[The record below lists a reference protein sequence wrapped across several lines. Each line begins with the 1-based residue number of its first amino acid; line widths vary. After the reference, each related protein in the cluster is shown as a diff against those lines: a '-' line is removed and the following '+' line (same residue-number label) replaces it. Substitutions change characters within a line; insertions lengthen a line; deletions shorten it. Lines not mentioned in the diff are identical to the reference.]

1 MINRKTVLVAACA
14 LPAMIA
20 SQALA
25 VDTVMSFGFTDLS
38 GRFIGDGMG
47 NGSFTANA
55 VATAALPSAG
65 DVTRLTTPNGTATFA
80 NNFVN
85 IGGGFNLNLSVF
97 ANDGM
102 VALGMG
108 SFTITDLDGDTIT
121 GQIDGFWVKGGLGQT
136 FFNGN
141 LYNVTLNDNGTLD
154 DMFNGTSG
162 AFQMSNIGGPA
173 PMLEGALVQLFL
185 RPAANFFITN
195 FDGVSTQ
202 VSGEIVPTP
211 GAAALAGLAGLAAL
225 RRRRK

>member
-47 NGSFTANA
+47 NGSFTADA
-55 VATAALPSAG
+55 VATVALPSAG
-65 DVTRLTTPNGTATFA
+65 DVTRLTAPNGTATFA
-80 NNFVN
+80 NNFVS

-121 GQIDGFWVKGGLGQT
+121 GQIDGFWVKGGLSQT

-162 AFQMSNIGGPA
+162 A
-173 PMLEGALVQLFL
+173 
-185 RPAANFFITN
+185 
-195 FDGVSTQ
+195 
-202 VSGEIVPTP
+202 
-211 GAAALAGLAGLAAL
+211 
-225 RRRRK
+225 